1 MGQLRIID
9 GSTSL
14 RFGKG
19 IQMME
24 RVAIFGAP
32 AVLMDGCASTPR
44 VKGVDH
50 SALGVVE
57 RVDVVD
63 GSGNP
68 LEPEPGYTSTTAL
81 ISLTV
86 RTTLVIRT
94 SFAVFPETFQRVY
107 RPAVPEKVEHERSGM
122 LAKELLFLVKGTN
135 MNHATWC
142 GFEERIT
149 NEAALVQHMEALPV
163 E

>member
-1 MGQLRIID
+1 
-9 GSTSL
+9 
-14 RFGKG
+14 
-19 IQMME
+19 MMK
-24 RVAIFGAP
+24 RVAIIGAL
-32 AVLMDGCASTPR
+32 AVLLAGCANTPR

-50 SALGVVE
+50 IALGVVE
-57 RVDVVD
+57 RVAVVD

-68 LEPEPGYTSTTAL
+68 LAPEPEYTSPTAL
-81 ISLTV
+81 IRLTV

-107 RPAVPEKVEHERSGM
+107 RPAVPEKFEHARSAM
-122 LAKELLFLVKGTN
+122 LGKEWVFLLKGTN

-142 GFEERIT
+142 RFEERIT
-149 NEAALVQHMEALPV
+149 NEAALVQHLNALPV